1 MSYFEIGY
9 ESRRFSQTRDGTTQT
24 FEYYICE
31 PDAISDQVAWD
42 TLYGDFFTP
51 NDDVNILK
59 YIYDN
64 FPDSRVFPTS
74 LGDVELFINDI
85 SGVEQVDGGWKV
97 TLTYSLPEKEQ
108 NSTHIQFG
116 FSTNG
121 ETVHIS
127 QAISQRSIVAQ
138 SGSSLIP
145 PETYRGIGK
154 NGTNVDGMDITDPG
168 LSFNITGYFDPSI
181 WTTSVMLTYASLSK
195 TYNNATFYGFP
206 AGSVLFDYCDANS
219 EAFKYVPVTFNF
231 IYRPNISG
239 VADPPFPSLTKLGHD
254 IVDYIYDPRI
264 SNSVQ
269 LLHPV
274 FRQILQVREPG
285 NFDLLGI

>member
-31 PDAISDQVAWD
+31 PDAISDQTAWD
-42 TLYGDFFTP
+42 AIYGSFFTP
-51 NDDVNILK
+51 NDDINILQ

-74 LGDVELFINDI
+74 LGDVTLYINEI

-121 ETVHIS
+121 ETSHIS
-127 QAISQRSIVAQ
+127 TAISQRSIV
-138 SGSSLIP
+138 SRTGSSLIP
-145 PETYRGIGK
+145 PETYRLIGVGKETIEGI
-154 NGTNVDGMDITDPG
+154 DLTDPG

-231 IYRPNISG
+231 IYKPNISA
-239 VADPPFPSLTKLGHD
+239 VADPPFSSLTMFGHD
-254 IVDYIYDPRI
+254 IVDYLYDPKI
-264 SNSVQ
+264 TNSS
-269 LLHPV
+269 
-274 FRQILQVREPG
+274 QILQPTYRQVMQVRNPG